1 MTKKGTT
8 HSILVTFLNAF
19 VLALTIVVG
28 QDVKDYMAEKQARDY
43 GSLQEI
49 VLRDTDFEMNSMRR
63 RQPEN
68 GWKAT
73 DGDPQLVFRGE
84 MVFTGV
90 QFYMEYNMY
99 PGEMLLY
106 YVIPSQAD
114 FSNSY
119 MTVITPVKDKEGWF
133 EAQIPVT
140 QVSAIRIDPTVMA
153 GNHMVYGDFIINPE
167 KSLADY
173 IEPDGYSI
181 LSTVMYT
188 LAIFAVL
195 RFVKEFFTKK
205 SQ

>member
-1 MTKKGTT
+1 MTKKSTAC
-8 HSILVTFLNAF
+8 SILVTFLNAF

-43 GSLQEI
+43 GRLQEI
-49 VLRDTDFEMNSMRR
+49 VLRDEDFEMNSMRR
-63 RQPEN
+63 RQPES

-73 DGDPQLVFRGE
+73 DGDPHLVYRKE
-84 MVFTGV
+84 IVFTGV

-106 YVIPSQAD
+106 YLVPSQEE

-133 EAQIPVT
+133 EACIPAT
-140 QVSAIRIDPTVMA
+140 QVSAIRIDPTVTA
-153 GNHMVYGDFIINPE
+153 GNHMVYGNFIINPE

-188 LAIFAVL
+188 LAIFAIL
-195 RFVKEFFTKK
+195 RFVQEFFTKK